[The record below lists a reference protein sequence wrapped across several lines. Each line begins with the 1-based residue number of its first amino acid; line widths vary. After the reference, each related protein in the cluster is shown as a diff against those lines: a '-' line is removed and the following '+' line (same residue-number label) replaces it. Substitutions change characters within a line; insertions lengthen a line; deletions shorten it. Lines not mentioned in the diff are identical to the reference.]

1 MAERDVLVYNPQ
13 MLLCEAALRYVA
25 RDGATGGRLQG
36 AGCVSARVA
45 HSGSTR
51 LTALSMVE
59 GPQGVLKNGQN
70 TLTIRNLGDA
80 DSVNAAWF
88 MVSQAKVMWK

>member
-1 MAERDVLVYNPQ
+1 
-13 MLLCEAALRYVA
+13 
-25 RDGATGGRLQG
+25 
-36 AGCVSARVA
+36 
-45 HSGSTR
+45 
-51 LTALSMVE
+51 MVE